1 MKTNF
6 IIGKKQIVLASLV
19 LVLGVAVYLNWMF
32 ANTNDQLEATN
43 KLQDNVEKISAED
56 TGIILDEIGEGGVA
70 VDPVDASVPPP
81 ANVTE
86 DENTKTKNLGD
97 AQLVNAMNVT
107 DDTYFV
113 KAKLFRTK
121 SRDEAIQT
129 IATILDD
136 DKLTEADKK
145 DATQKA
151 MAITDIIEAESR
163 LENLIKAKGYSE
175 CMVYM
180 TSESASIVVK
190 TPGLDQNQAT
200 QIKNIAVSEGK
211 VKGENVSI
219 TEIK

>member
-1 MKTNF
+1 MRTNF
-6 IIGKKQIVLASLV
+6 IVGKKQIVLASLV

-56 TGIILDEIGEGGVA
+56 TGIILDEIGEGVVS
-70 VDPVDASVPPP
+70 VDPVDAPIPPT
-81 ANVTE
+81 ANAAE
-86 DENTKTKNLGD
+86 EEKTKNLGD

-180 TSESASIVVK
+180 TKENASIVVK

-200 QIKNIAVSEGK
+200 QIKNIAVAEGNI
-211 VKGENVSI
+211 KGENVSI